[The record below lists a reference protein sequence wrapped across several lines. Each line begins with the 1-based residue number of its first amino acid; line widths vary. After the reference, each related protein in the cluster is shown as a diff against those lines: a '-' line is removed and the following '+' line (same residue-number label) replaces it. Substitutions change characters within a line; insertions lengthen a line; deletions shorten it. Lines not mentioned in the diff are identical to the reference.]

1 MKRAIISLA
10 IVVTGW
16 PLAFTAQAQNA
27 LNGAWKVVEIT
38 NEGGQNSGTATVQTP
53 SLYIFADGYYSLMW
67 ITGDGNRPDF
77 PPDTDVTDEEI
88 VAAFNSFIGQSGSYE
103 VSGSTITIHAIVSKV
118 PGSTD
123 NTTEIE
129 YRFEGDTLYLS
140 QIQPRNSRNIR
151 TRKLVR
157 LE

>member
-10 IVVTGW
+10 IVVTGLS
-16 PLAFTAQAQNA
+16 LAFTAQAQNA

-38 NEGGQNSGTATVQTP
+38 NQGGQDPGTSTVQAP

-67 ITGDGNRPDF
+67 VTGDGNRPEF
-77 PPDTDVTDEEI
+77 QPDVDVSDEDI

-118 PGSTD
+118 PGSTG

-151 TRKLVR
+151 TRKLAR